1 MAVTLAQIIRN
12 YLSQDEYKK
21 TSVNDLVKIIQDD
34 HQVTCSTSTLR
45 RSIYKYKSENQNPI
59 FHVDP
64 EDTEPPIQT
73 PYFVSN
79 NHYTFEARKGTFTLS
94 VASIDDLF
102 YEYSE
107 HGLNM
112 QSTELIRKHNL
123 EVWQWYAIKNA
134 LRLYKKS
141 HIFSPYTVEIT
152 PPEQIQSMID
162 KKMGNLVTDINY
174 QVVKSYQSTIHKQFK
189 DVIRKQSLR
198 DYEIETIMTELQDWL
213 PTCNIAPQ
221 VPITF
226 DRSGD
231 EISVF
236 IADIHFGGENKGP
249 RLSMFSPEI
258 LETVFEQIATIINQ
272 QKSGKVNIF
281 FAGDFIET
289 FSGLNHMDSWQGVAE
304 GYWGSEVVK
313 KCYQFLV
320 RFISKVNNVVKIFG
334 VAGNHDRTSS
344 SNKEDTTG
352 FIADLIFEFLRLS
365 FQNKIEIIFDKRL
378 ISQEI
383 DDICIIMTHGH
394 EKISN
399 MNAAELILEYGAP
412 YKFNLLVSGHLHNR
426 QIKNDSKNLRQ
437 IVLPSIIP
445 GNNYSQGAGYSSAQS
460 GFVIVKNNGYGK
472 INLTD
477 YSL

>member
-1 MAVTLAQIIRN
+1 MALSLAQFIRDCLGNQLLTSKNTTELASFIKDN
-12 YLSQDEYKK
+12 Y
-21 TSVNDLVKIIQDD
+21 
-34 HQVTCSTSTLR
+34 STSSSISSIR
-45 RSIYKYKSENQNPI
+45 VEIYKQRKKLENPV
-59 FHVDP
+59 FYVDKK
-64 EDTEPPIQT
+64 DTEPPIKT
-73 PYFVSN
+73 PYTVNDSG
-79 NHYTFEARKGTFTLS
+79 YTFEARKGTFTLS
-94 VASIDDLF
+94 VELIDNLF

-112 QSTELIRKHNL
+112 QSTELIRKHRL

-152 PPEQIQSMID
+152 PTDQIQSMVD
-162 KKMGNLVTDINY
+162 DKMGNLVKDINY
-174 QVVKSYQSTIHKQFK
+174 QVVKSYQHTIHKQYK

-198 DYEIETIMTELQDWL
+198 DYEIETIITELQDWL
-213 PTCNIAPQ
+213 PTCNIVPQ
-221 VPITF
+221 VPIAIDNT
-226 DRSGD
+226 GD

-236 IADIHFGGENKGP
+236 ISDIHFGGENKGS
-249 RLSMFSPEI
+249 RLSMFSPEV
-258 LETVFEQIATIINQ
+258 LETVFDQIAKIINQ
-272 QKSGKVNIF
+272 QKSKKVNIF

-304 GYWGSEVVK
+304 GYWGAEVVK
-313 KCYQFLV
+313 KCYKFLL
-320 RFISKVNNVVKIFG
+320 RFISKVNNVVKILG
-334 VAGNHDRTSS
+334 VAGNHDRASA

-352 FIADLIFEFLRLS
+352 FIADLIFEFLRISLS
-365 FQNKIEIIFDKRL
+365 EKIEVLFDKRL

-399 MNAAELILEYGAP
+399 MNASELILEYGMQ

-460 GFVIVKNNGYGK
+460 GFVIVKNNGFGK